1 MTRHSREPREP
12 PTSTDP
18 PAASR
23 AETGLGRCWGNWS
36 GTAHSRSPAAINSRY
51 QRFFIPAHPLHL
63 PLVADHEIQLQH
75 GFGYE
80 DTGGSQ
86 GDPQG
91 CIQADG
97 EPCRRQ
103 NAPLEDLAGHGLGRF
118 RIATFRS
125 SFCSMSCCRA
135 ISGCFASWRRFSRV
149 DPAMASRRSL
159 CRRASRPGNRHPAV
173 QQQGQDQQDD
183 AHGQKS
189 LEQAL
194 FCVRFIQSPSFS
206 TDGGTRR

>member
-1 MTRHSREPREP
+1 MAQ
-12 PTSTDP
+12 TDLD
-18 PAASR
+18 A
-23 AETGLGRCWGNWS
+23 
-36 GTAHSRSPAAINSRY
+36 
-51 QRFFIPAHPLHL
+51 HL

-91 CIQADG
+91 RIQADG

-103 NAPLEDLAGHGLGRF
+103 HGPLEDLAGHGLGPVPDSHIPLVF
-118 RIATFRS
+118 LFDV
-125 SFCSMSCCRA
+125 
-135 ISGCFASWRRFSRV
+135 G
-149 DPAMASRRSL
+149 
-159 CRRASRPGNRHPAV
+159 RPGHLRVLRLVAEVQQGGSRHGQQAGAYAAEHPAQGIGHPAV

-183 AHGQKS
+183 AQGQKS

-194 FCVRFIQSPSFS
+194 FLCAVHTESLLQY
-206 TDGGTRR
+206 

>member
-1 MTRHSREPREP
+1 G
-12 PTSTDP
+12 D
-18 PAASR
+18 
-23 AETGLGRCWGNWS
+23 WS

-91 CIQADG
+91 RIQADG

-103 NAPLEDLAGHGLGRF
+103 NAPLEDLAGHGLGPVPDSHIPLVFLFDVVLPGHLRVL
-118 RIATFRS
+118 RLVAEVQQ
-125 SFCSMSCCRA
+125 
-135 ISGCFASWRRFSRV
+135 SGPRHGQQAGAYAAEH
-149 DPAMASRRSL
+149 PAQ
-159 CRRASRPGNRHPAV
+159 GIGHPAV

-189 LEQAL
+189 L
-194 FCVRFIQSPSFS
+194 
-206 TDGGTRR
+206 